1 MKTIEEAKN
10 CLLKEITKHE
20 IDLLRAKARAGAKQ
34 SEIDALTHKIDCKR
48 SMIDAVY
55 ELGRNLDRCRAQLVK
70 AHNQIRECNE
80 YNGGYISHD

>member
-20 IDLLRAKARAGAKQ
+20 LDLRRAKERAGAKQ
-34 SEIDALTHKIDCKR
+34 SEIDALTHKIECKR

-55 ELGRNLDRCRAQLVK
+55 ELGRNLDKCRSQLVK
-70 AHNQIRECNE
+70 AHNQIRECQ
-80 YNGGYISHD
+80 GGYISHD

>member
-20 IDLLRAKARAGAKQ
+20 LDLRRAKERAGAKQ
-34 SEIDALTHKIDCKR
+34 SEIDALTHKIECKR

-55 ELGRNLDRCRAQLVK
+55 ELGRNLDKCRSQLVK
-70 AHNQIRECNE
+70 AHSQLRECN
-80 YNGGYISHD
+80 GGNISHD